1 MTQMFYRAYH
11 ITGNNISKN
20 DISGDAYGTD
30 DDDQHSSD
38 IEFFGQVCIIHG
50 HSQAER
56 RKIKLCLL
64 YSTSGVN
71 EIR

>member
-20 DISGDAYGTD
+20 NITSNAYSAD
-30 DDDQHSSD
+30 DHDQHSSD

-64 YSTSGVN
+64 YGTSGVN